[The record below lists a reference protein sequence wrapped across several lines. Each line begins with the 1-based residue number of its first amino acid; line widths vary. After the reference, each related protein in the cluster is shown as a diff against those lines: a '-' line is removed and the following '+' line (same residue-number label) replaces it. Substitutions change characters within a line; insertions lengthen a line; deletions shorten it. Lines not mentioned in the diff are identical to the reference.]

1 MVALLRVAFG
11 IKVSKMLIFEVFLSL
26 KEALMATFNEM
37 RALTFRKYVDEPG
50 MSLQN
55 YEKKINYFSCN
66 FPFLL

>member
-1 MVALLRVAFG
+1 
-11 IKVSKMLIFEVFLSL
+11 MLIFEVFLSL

-37 RALTFRKYVDEPG
+37 SALTSRKYVDEPG